1 MRKLIPMLVLASAVF
16 YSCKPKEA
24 KPPVSQK
31 KMELVL
37 WDMMRADVYT
47 SQFLRKDSTINDT
60 LENIRLQQKI
70 FNQYKIS
77 RKDFEQSYAYYLSK
91 PEVMKAILD
100 SILAKQSRVNQNLKT
115 LEPL

>member
-1 MRKLIPMLVLASAVF
+1 MRKLIPICFLATSIF
-16 YSCKPKEA
+16 FSCTTKE
-24 KPPVSQK
+24 KQPPVSQK
-31 KMELVL
+31 KMEQVI

-47 SQFLRKDSTINDT
+47 SQFLRKDSSINDT

-77 RKDFEQSYAYYLSK
+77 KKDFEVSYAYYLSK
-91 PEVMKAILD
+91 PEIMKAILD
-100 SILAKQSRVNQNLKT
+100 SILARQSRVNQNLKT